1 MVQAVIARA
10 AGWRPALARARPTE
24 FDRRHALVAAA
35 IVLGFLVRF
44 APLAGASFPL
54 NDGGLFAQM
63 VEDLR
68 ANGYAVPGFST
79 YNGGIVPFAYP
90 PLGFYLTALLS
101 ELPGIDTAKAMQ
113 ILPLLAST
121 GTIAAFYLLARR
133 MLGSMQ
139 AAALAPLIFALLPR
153 AFLWENMGGGITRA
167 PGLLFAVLATALLY
181 DLYAR
186 NQRRSL
192 LPAMALTVLAVL
204 SHPEMGWFTAYSGA
218 LFLAFHRDH
227 LRAKLVHTAI
237 LGAGIIVLTA
247 PWWANVLAQHGLEP
261 FLAAAQTGDW
271 SLATLTRLLVFDFTE
286 GPLLDV
292 FSVLALI
299 GVFWHLRRGS
309 YLIPAWLLV
318 MFVLDPRKATTLA
331 MLPLAMLA
339 GSALVEVVLPA
350 LGPTL
355 GRARDALR
363 PGEEPA
369 APPGRGPAAHA
380 PAGSLTARRWTATAF
395 VVTVFLYALVAATIA
410 GSLRPS
416 FVWSPASP
424 LPQHD
429 RAAMAWVAEHA
440 PDDSRFAVVSD
451 ALLWGEDR
459 VSEWFPTLAARES
472 LATPQG
478 SEWLGDGAYDD
489 RIQVYEALQDC
500 RGHDAACLAAWSDAY
515 GLGYTHIYISER
527 DGSALGP
534 PIDRLAA
541 CCGALRLSLAGSPT
555 HRLVYEAGRV
565 QIFER
570 VTGMAAQ

>member
-10 AGWRPALARARPTE
+10 AGWRPALARPRLTAV
-24 FDRRHALVAAA
+24 DGRHALVATAM
-35 IVLGFLVRF
+35 VLGFLVRF
-44 APLAGASFPL
+44 VPLGAASFPL

-63 VEDLR
+63 VADLH
-68 ANGYAVPGFST
+68 ANGYLVPDFST

-101 ELPGIDTAKAMQ
+101 ELPGVDTTKALQ
-113 ILPLLAST
+113 VLPLLAST
-121 GTIAAFYLLARR
+121 WTIGAFYLLARR

-139 AAALAPLIFALLPR
+139 AAALASLIFALLPR
-153 AFLWENMGGGITRA
+153 AYLWENMGGSITRS
-167 PGLLFAVLATALLY
+167 PGLLFAVLATVFLY

-192 LPAMALTVLAVL
+192 LPAMAFTSLAVL
-204 SHPEMGWFTAYSGA
+204 SHLEMGWFTAYSGA
-218 LFLAFHRDH
+218 LFLAFHRDQ
-227 LRAKLVHTAI
+227 LRPKLAHTAI
-237 LGAGIIVLTA
+237 LGAGILVLTA
-247 PWWANVLAQHGLEP
+247 PWWANVLANHGLEP

-271 SLATLTRLLVFDFTE
+271 SPSTVTRLLVFDFTE

-339 GSALVEVVLPA
+339 ASALVEVVLPA

-355 GRARDALR
+355 GRAHDALR
-363 PGEEPA
+363 PGRDPPA
-369 APPGRGPAAHA
+369 SPGRGGALRGLTSRLA
-380 PAGSLTARRWTATAF
+380 PSGWPATAF
-395 VVTVFLYALVAATIA
+395 VVTVFLYAVLAATIA

-424 LPQHD
+424 LPEED
-429 RAAMAWVAEHA
+429 RAAMAWIAENT
-440 PDDSRFAVVSD
+440 PKDSRFAVITE
-451 ALLWGEDR
+451 AIGWPEDR
-459 VSEWFPTLAARES
+459 TTEWFPALSGRIS
-472 LATPQG
+472 IATPQG
-478 SEWLGDGAYDD
+478 TEWLPDRAYFETIGLYD
-489 RIQVYEALQDC
+489 ELQSCRTRTADC
-500 RGHDAACLAAWSDAY
+500 LESWASGHAQP
-515 GLGYTHIYISER
+515 YTHVYISER
-527 DGSALGP
+527 DGSELGP
-534 PIDRLAA
+534 FLGRLAA
-541 CCGALRLSLAGSPT
+541 CCSALRLSLAGSPT
-555 HRLVYEAGRV
+555 HRLLYGAGKV

-570 VTGMAAQ
+570 VTSMTAR